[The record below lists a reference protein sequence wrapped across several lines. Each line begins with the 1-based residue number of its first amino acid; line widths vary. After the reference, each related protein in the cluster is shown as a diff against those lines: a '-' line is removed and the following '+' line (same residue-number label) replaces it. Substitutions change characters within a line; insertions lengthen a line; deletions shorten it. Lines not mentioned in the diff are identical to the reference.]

1 VAADSLNSVFWV
13 NGVGPVKST
22 EPKTVA
28 EIIQTV
34 QNASAEGLAIF
45 PFGGQTMLDLGLP
58 LSRPAIG
65 VDLRNLNQ
73 VIEYPAR
80 DMTITVQAGITI
92 AKLQEILAGE
102 NQRLPID
109 VPLAD
114 RATLGGAIATNA
126 NGPRRYGFGT
136 WRDYVIGISVVN
148 DEGHEV
154 KAGGRV
160 VKNVAGYDMAK
171 LYIGSLGTLGI
182 ISQVTLKLKPRPEE
196 QALVILECPAESVK
210 SVLDRLHA
218 SQTRPVSI
226 ELLNPAA
233 SRAINKQTP
242 DLLPDTGQWVVVV
255 GFEDNSQAVG
265 WQIEQLIKER
275 LPETSGSLYTRLS
288 VTADPLWQALID
300 FPLQPDSRL
309 SFKANM
315 LSSATADFCLHVEQ
329 LVPGIQIQ
337 AHAGNGIVIGHFAD
351 SGTLSQVRAT
361 LERLQA
367 AAVAGQGNV
376 IVTRC
381 PAEWKHD
388 LPIWGVPRPDAWL
401 MRTVREKLDPHQIFN
416 PDRMG

>member
-1 VAADSLNSVFWV
+1 MS
-13 NGVGPVKST
+13 GPENNFDHGLEIQVQS
-22 EPKTVA
+22 VA
-28 EIIQTV
+28 EIGKIVLQ
-34 QNASAEGLAIF
+34 AHKDSMAISAL
-45 PFGGQTMLDLGLP
+45 GGRTMLDLGLP
-58 LSRPAIG
+58 PSRPGIG
-65 VDLRNLNQ
+65 VDMRNLNQ
-73 VIEYPAR
+73 VIAYPAR

-92 AKLQEILAGE
+92 AKLQEVLAGE

-126 NGPRRYGFGT
+126 NGPHRYGFGT
-136 WRDYVIGISVVN
+136 WRDYVIGISVIN
-148 DEGHEV
+148 DQGNEV

-196 QALVILECPAESVK
+196 QALVVLECPAESVK
-210 SVLDRLHA
+210 SILDRLHT

-226 ELLNPAA
+226 ELLNSAA

-242 DLLPDTGQWVVVV
+242 DLLPDTAQWLVII
-255 GFEDNSQAVG
+255 GFEDNSQAVA

-275 LPETSGSLYTRLS
+275 LPETSGSLCARFS
-288 VTADPLWQALID
+288 VTADPLWHALID

-315 LSSATADFCLHVEQ
+315 LSSATVDFCLHAEK
-329 LVPGIQIQ
+329 LIPGVQTH
-337 AHAGNGIVIGHFAD
+337 AHAGNGIVIGHLAD
-351 SGTLSQVRAT
+351 TGTLSQVRAT

-376 IVTRC
+376 VVTRC
-381 PAEWKHD
+381 PAECKRD
-388 LPIWGVPRPDAWL
+388 LPIWGVPRSDAWL
-401 MRTVREKLDPHQIFN
+401 MRAVREKLDPHQIFN
-416 PDRMG
+416 PGRMG